1 MRPPYLKSSREAE
14 ALKWI
19 LQATVDRAKKLD
31 LRGLHLTTLPPE
43 LGQCTALQTLYLDN
57 NQLMS
62 LPPELGQCAALQQL
76 YLENNRLT
84 TLPPELCQC
93 TALQILKLMHNR
105 LTTLP
110 PELRQITRLKEI
122 FLHGNPRL
130 TLPEDI
136 LGPSWEDVYQRQAT
150 PKPPRDILAYYFRT
164 RRAAQP

>member
-84 TLPPELCQC
+84 TLPPEL
-93 TALQILKLMHNR
+93 
-105 LTTLP
+105 
-110 PELRQITRLKEI
+110 RQITRLKEI